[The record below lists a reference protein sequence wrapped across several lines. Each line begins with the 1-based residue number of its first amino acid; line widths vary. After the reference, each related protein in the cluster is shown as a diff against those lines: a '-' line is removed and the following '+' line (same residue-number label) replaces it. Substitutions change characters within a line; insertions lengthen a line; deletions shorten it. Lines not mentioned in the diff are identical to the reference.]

1 MNRRVGLALV
11 LALAVCISG
20 CGRIAILTDPLS
32 AAEHNDL
39 GVAYEKKG
47 ERELAEREYRRAL
60 AHDRHFARAR
70 VNLGN
75 CAAARGEWSDAERE
89 YRRALQ
95 DMPGDPDAR
104 NNLAFAML
112 RRGRANQEAEWLARS
127 AVALAPSPA
136 ADSTYRTTLD
146 ELLRARTRP

>member
-1 MNRRVGLALV
+1 MNRAIGIALLLAW
-11 LALAVCISG
+11 ALGVSG

-39 GVAYEKKG
+39 GVAYEKRG

-60 AHDRHFARAR
+60 THDRHFARAR

-75 CAAARGEWSDAERE
+75 CAAARGQWSDAARQ
-89 YRRALQ
+89 YRRALV
-95 DMPGDPDAR
+95 DIPGDPDAR
-104 NNLAFAML
+104 NNLAFALL
-112 RRGRANQEAEWLARS
+112 RQGHASQEAEWLARS
-127 AVALAPSPA
+127 AVALAPSAA

-146 ELLRARTRP
+146 EVVRARAPR